1 MNRYVVP
8 NLLKTCEI
16 LKLLARHQNGLLA
29 KQIEQMT
36 DTPKTTSFRI
46 LKTLCDA
53 DMVVKKDSLF
63 FAGPGLYE
71 IGLAALRDN
80 KLRELSIEVLQDLTR
95 ETHLTSHLAIP
106 TKKHS
111 LILEVCDS
119 PGPIRV
125 ASRPGT
131 QAYMHNS
138 ATGKLFLSYLYKD
151 CLKDKMSTLDLPK
164 QTKFTITTV
173 EGMEIETSKI
183 ISQKYAVDNE
193 EYHPGVKCL
202 AAPVFN
208 LHGNIIAAIGVTGPA
223 NLVDFDTLPEIVI
236 KAGNSLSAKLGFNIL

>member
-1 MNRYVVP
+1 MNRYAVP

-16 LKLLARHQNGLLA
+16 LKLLAKNQNGLLA
-29 KQIEQMT
+29 KQIEQMSN
-36 DTPKTTSFRI
+36 TPKTTSFRI

-53 DMVVKKDSLF
+53 DMVVKRDSLF

-80 KLRELSIEVLQDLTR
+80 KLREMSIDILQELSRQTN
-95 ETHLTSHLAIP
+95 LTSHLAIP
-106 TKKHS
+106 TNKHS

-138 ATGKLFLSYLYKD
+138 ATGKIFLSYLFKEN
-151 CLKDKMSTLDLPK
+151 LAEKMRELELPK
-164 QTKFTITTV
+164 QTDKTITTL
-173 EGMEIETSKI
+173 ESMEIETNRVLR
-183 ISQKYAVDNE
+183 QHYAVDNE
-193 EYHPGVKCL
+193 EYYIGVKCM

-208 LHGNIIAAIGVTGPA
+208 IHGKVIAAIGVTGPA
-223 NLVDFDTLPEIVI
+223 NLVDFEKLYEIVI
-236 KAGNSLSAKLGFNIL
+236 NAGLSLSAKLGHDC

>member
-8 NLLKTCEI
+8 NLMKTCEI
-16 LKLLARHQNGLLA
+16 LKLLARNQNGLLA

-53 DMVVKKDSLF
+53 DMVVKRDSLF

-80 KLRELSIEVLQDLTR
+80 KLREMSIEILQELTKQ
-95 ETHLTSHLAIP
+95 TNLTSHLAIP
-106 TKKHS
+106 SSKHS

-151 CLKDKMSTLDLPK
+151 CLKEKMSELELPK
-164 QTKFTITTV
+164 NTKQTITTV

-183 ISQKYAVDNE
+183 LTLHYAVDNE
-193 EYHPGVKCL
+193 EYHPGVKCI

-208 LHGNIIAAIGVTGPA
+208 IHGNLVAAIGVTGPA
-223 NLVDFDTLPEIVI
+223 NMVDFDMLHEIVVSS
-236 KAGNSLSAKLGFNIL
+236 GRNLSAKLGCNV